1 MQCPDAYTTIFTY
14 IRSILRL
21 IILRLIILNDLSCE
35 VVTLIYRINKTHK
48 TNWHF
53 TANICFLSTAAKE
66 NLVY

>member
-1 MQCPDAYTTIFTY
+1 MKQMQCPDAYTSIFTY
-14 IRSILRL
+14 IRS
-21 IILRLIILNDLSCE
+21 ILRLIILNDLSCE

-53 TANICFLSTAAKE
+53 TANIYFLSTAAKE